1 MSEKTEKT
9 EKKPTRHRATRPA
22 EQIVKIVM
30 EIPESLRWPTL
41 DYAVA
46 LIKSKMKVEAA
57 PEPDGSADPRQV
69 ELPI

>member
-22 EQIVKIVM
+22 EQIVKILAELPKSV
-30 EIPESLRWPTL
+30 RGATL
-41 DYAVA
+41 AYAAA
-46 LIKSKMKVEAA
+46 LAEAA
-57 PEPDGSADPRQV
+57 PEPGGSADTTQQ